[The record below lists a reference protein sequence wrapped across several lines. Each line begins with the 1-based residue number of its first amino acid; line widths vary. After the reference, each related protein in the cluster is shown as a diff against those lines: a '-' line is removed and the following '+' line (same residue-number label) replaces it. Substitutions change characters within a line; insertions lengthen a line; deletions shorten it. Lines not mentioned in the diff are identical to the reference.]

1 MIKSFKSRS
10 LKRFW
15 EKSDAKR
22 LPPEQVGRI
31 ELILDALDTATRP
44 EDMDLPGLRFH
55 SLSGDRKGQYAV
67 TVTGN
72 WRIVFGWDGED
83 AIQVEH
89 TDYH

>member
-22 LPPEQVGRI
+22 LPPEQVTRI
-31 ELILDALDTATRP
+31 EMILDALDTAVSP
-44 EDMDLPGLRFH
+44 SDMDLPGLRFH
-55 SLSGDRKGQYAV
+55 SLSGDRKGQYTV
-67 TVTGN
+67 TITGN
-72 WRIVFGWDGED
+72 WRIVFGWEGED
-83 AIQVEH
+83 ATHVEH